1 MNDFDSPQLAL
12 LCRRLI
18 EAQEADRRAIGAT
31 LHNDVG
37 QALTA
42 LKLTLSTPG
51 AADGPSDGNADL
63 AEARQVVSDLLDRVR
78 DMALELR
85 PAMLDDLGL
94 KDTLEWYLERRARPA
109 KLKLDLKTRGLERRP
124 GPDVET
130 ACFRVIEEAVANVIR
145 HAGARYLSVHVEFD
159 SKGLEFEIADDGEG
173 FNVEAARA
181 RARSGATF
189 GLGAMEGR
197 LMLLGGELVVASAPG
212 QGTRIHGTVP
222 IQSEPPPEGDLR

>member
-18 EAQEADRRAIGAT
+18 EVQEADRRAIGAT

-42 LKLTLSTPG
+42 LKLTLSSPG
-51 AADGPSDGNADL
+51 TADGPGGSNGDL
-63 AEARQVVSDLLDRVR
+63 AETRQVVSDLLDRVR

-94 KDTLEWYLERRARPA
+94 KDTVEWYLERSARQGR
-109 KLKLDLKTRGLERRP
+109 LKLDLETQGLEDRA
-124 GPDVET
+124 GPEVET

-145 HAGARYLSVHVEFD
+145 HAGARRLSVRVERG
-159 SKGLEFEIADDGEG
+159 SRGVEFEIADDGEG
-173 FNVEAARA
+173 FNVETARA

-189 GLGAMEGR
+189 GLGVMEGR

-212 QGTRIHGTVP
+212 QGTRIHGRVP
-222 IQSEPPPEGDLR
+222 IESEPPTEGDQR

>member
-18 EAQEADRRAIGAT
+18 ESQEADRRAIGAT

-42 LKLTLSTPG
+42 LKLTLNSPG
-51 AADGPSDGNADL
+51 ASDGPGGGKSDL

-94 KDTLEWYLERRARPA
+94 KDTLEWYLERRARQGR
-109 KLKLDLKTRGLERRP
+109 LKLDLETRGLERRP

-130 ACFRVIEEAVANVIR
+130 ACFRVIEEAVANVTR
-145 HAGARYLSVHVEFD
+145 HAGARRLSVRLERG
-159 SKGLEFEIADDGEG
+159 SRGMEFEIADDGEG
-173 FNVEAARA
+173 FNVETARA

-189 GLGAMEGR
+189 GLAAMEGR
-197 LMLLGGELVVASAPG
+197 LMLLGGELIVESTPG

-222 IQSEPPPEGDLR
+222 IENEPPTGGDQR